1 MRILLILVLG
11 LILNACSQEH
21 DPPNIILIVVDDLGY
36 SDLHCYGNELVET
49 PHIDRLAAE
58 GLRFIA
64 AYASCTVCSPTRASL
79 MTGRNPVTVDITD
92 WIPGHQ
98 DYSGGPGPDEMF
110 VVPRF
115 NQQLPL
121 DEITLAEKLTEAG
134 YISASIG
141 KWHLGGR
148 GYLPTDQGFD
158 LNVAGYDK
166 GSPPSYYYP
175 YRSGYRK
182 DSITPLTLTGD
193 SLYLTDRLTNEAIQF
208 MDENR
213 EKPFFLYLPFYNVHT
228 PLEGRSDLLEKY
240 EARLARHQNDTIL
253 RNPHFLAMTEAVD
266 LNVGRIMQF
275 LEDEEMEQNT
285 VVIFTSDNGG
295 LLLRNG
301 NFIRA
306 SWNHPLREGK
316 GTLYEGGLR
325 IPALVRW
332 TGSIGAGRI
341 SEEMIISTDLY
352 PTIAELAGIAV
363 DHEIEGESLLPHLLR
378 SEILER
384 ETLYWHYPH
393 YHLGMPGGAI
403 RDGDFKLIE
412 YFETGE
418 LELYNLRMDLEESHN
433 LATEFPEKAREL
445 QQKLNNWRVVNQA
458 QMPTPNPGF
467 KMNPDN
473 PDYHEN

>member
-1 MRILLILVLG
+1 
-11 LILNACSQEH
+11 
-21 DPPNIILIVVDDLGY
+21 
-36 SDLHCYGNELVET
+36 
-49 PHIDRLAAE
+49 
-58 GLRFIA
+58 
-64 AYASCTVCSPTRASL
+64 

-92 WIPGHQ
+92 WIPGNQ
-98 DYSGGPGPDEMF
+98 SYSKGPRSDEMF
-110 VVPRF
+110 VVPPF

-121 DEITLAEKLTEAG
+121 EEITIAEKLTAEG
-134 YISASIG
+134 YTSAFIG
-141 KWHLGGR
+141 KWHLGGK

-166 GSPPSYYYP
+166 GAPPSYYYP
-175 YRSGYRK
+175 YRSVYRK
-182 DSITPLTLTGD
+182 DSITPLALTGD

-208 MDENR
+208 MDKNR

-228 PLEGRSDLLEKY
+228 PLEGRPDLLKKY
-240 EARLARHQNDTIL
+240 ESRLADHLNDSIQ

-266 LNVGRIMQF
+266 MNVGRIMQF
-275 LEDEEMEQNT
+275 LEEKGMEQKT

-295 LLLRNG
+295 LLLRKG

-325 IPALVRW
+325 IPAMVRW
-332 TGSIGAGRI
+332 PGTIEAGRI
-341 SEEMIISTDLY
+341 SEEMIISTDIY

-363 DHEIEGESLLPHLLR
+363 DHEIEGLSLLPHLLR
-378 SEILER
+378 SEMLER

-418 LELYNLRMDLEESHN
+418 VELYNLRDDLQETRN
-433 LATEFPEKAREL
+433 LAAEFPEKAEEL
-445 QQKLNNWRVVNQA
+445 RQKLQRWREVNRA
-458 QMPTPNPGF
+458 NMPTPNP
-467 KMNPDN
+467 
-473 PDYHEN
+473 DYKNELR

>member
-1 MRILLILVLG
+1 MRIILILVLG
-11 LILNACSQEH
+11 LFLNACNQKH
-21 DPPNIILIVVDDLGY
+21 TPPNILLIVVDDLGY

-58 GLRFIA
+58 GVRFTA

-79 MTGRNPVTVDITD
+79 MTGRNPVSVDITD
-92 WIPGHQ
+92 WIPGRQ
-98 DYSGGPGPDEMF
+98 DSRGGPRPHEKF

-121 DEITLAEKLTEAG
+121 DEITLAEKLSEAG

-141 KWHLGGR
+141 KWHLGGE
-148 GYLPTDQGFD
+148 GFLPTDQGFD

-175 YRSGYRK
+175 YRSEYRK
-182 DSITPLTLTGD
+182 DSITPLVLTGD

-208 MDENR
+208 MDSNR
-213 EKPFFLYLPFYNVHT
+213 EKPFFLYLPYYNVHT
-228 PLEGRSDLLEKY
+228 PLEGRPDLFKKY
-240 EARLARHQNDTIL
+240 EAKLADHQNDTIL

-266 LNVGRIMQF
+266 INVGRIIQF
-275 LEDEEMEQNT
+275 LEREEMDQNT
-285 VVIFTSDNGG
+285 VVILTSDNGG

-306 SWNHPLREGK
+306 SWNYPLREGK

-325 IPALVRW
+325 IPAMVRW
-332 TGSIGAGRI
+332 PGTIEAGRI
-341 SEEMIISTDLY
+341 SDEMIISTDIY
-352 PTIAELAGIAV
+352 PTVAELAGIVV
-363 DHEIEGESLLPHLLR
+363 DHEIEGLSLVSHLLR
-378 SEILER
+378 SETLER

-418 LELYNLRMDLEESHN
+418 LELYNLRDDLQETHN
-433 LATEFPEKAREL
+433 LAAEFPAKAEEL
-445 QQKLNNWRVVNQA
+445 QQKLHTWREESRAN
-458 QMPTPNPGF
+458 MPTPNPGY
-467 KMNPDN
+467 KI
-473 PDYHEN
+473 ESK